1 MKQDEGAPAPAGTIE
16 APVEQ
21 LDLAAII
28 EVSQALSGEI
38 IVEKLID
45 RFMKAAIEQAG
56 AKRAVLVAVRGEE
69 LRTSAEAAVHGDE
82 VTVQVRH
89 HPARDA
95 PALPDSLVRYSI
107 RARDAVILDDAMSPN
122 PFSADP
128 YIVKY
133 HVRSVLCLPLI
144 NQGKLIAILYLEN
157 NLTPHVFT
165 PARVTVLK
173 LLASQAAISL
183 ENTGLYR
190 DLADRERKIRRLVD

>member
-45 RFMKAAIEQAG
+45 RFMRAVIEQAG
-56 AKRAVLVAVRGEE
+56 AERAVLVAVRGEE
-69 LRTSAEAAVHGDE
+69 LRTSAEAAVHGNE
-82 VTVQVRH
+82 VTVQVRQ

-95 PALPDSLVRYSI
+95 VALPDSLIRYTI
-107 RARDAVILDDAMSPN
+107 RTRDPVVLDDAMAQG

-128 YIVKY
+128 YIV
-133 HVRSVLCLPLI
+133 
-144 NQGKLIAILYLEN
+144 
-157 NLTPHVFT
+157 
-165 PARVTVLK
+165 
-173 LLASQAAISL
+173 
-183 ENTGLYR
+183 
-190 DLADRERKIRRLVD
+190 